1 MIVFRQLSNIRQNY
15 GDRTK
20 PAKLRQRN
28 ATMPNGVRARGNS
41 RHANRR
47 RNQQRDMAVRAELVR
62 EAPPI
67 VVEAEPISVQADP
80 DTIQQLQRRI
90 GELEEQ
96 VKKVKQN
103 YKSAKKAEKN
113 LDNMIIN
120 ISHFLKDSCCL
131 IGKQPLREGELLT
144 PEWLNDFKNEIRALK
159 QKAGHYDTWQK
170 SIAEHDEFGAVALE
184 DIAKKIEKVN
194 SMEKERDAFGDASR
208 SFKEIAESAHDDML
222 IAEEKYQK
230 AINGTLMA
238 FQETEIKD
246 LQDENDKLMKLNKS
260 LLSIK
265 KKDKTEIEK
274 YQKIIQNMA
283 EDFHTMIEKLH
294 KSGAPGA
301 TSINSTTGEVL
312 REYVSTNKL
321 DSEWSMVG
329 FYNNK

>member
-1 MIVFRQLSNIRQNY
+1 
-15 GDRTK
+15 
-20 PAKLRQRN
+20 
-28 ATMPNGVRARGNS
+28 MPNGVRARGNS

-113 LDNMIIN
+113 LDTMIIN

-131 IGKQPLREGELLT
+131 IGKKPLREGELLT

-194 SMEKERDAFGDASR
+194 DLQEQLDSMRNRRDCLRKSCDNY
-208 SFKEIAESAHDDML
+208 K
-222 IAEEKYQK
+222 EKYRM
-230 AINGTLMA
+230 ACEGTLMA

-260 LLSIK
+260 LLNIK
-265 KKDKTEIEK
+265 KKDKTKIENSK
-274 YQKIIQNMA
+274 NIIKNMA
-283 EDFHTMIEKLH
+283 EDLNTLIEKLH
-294 KSGAPGA
+294 KSGRPDA
-301 TSINSTTGEVL
+301 TSINTTTGEVL
-312 REYVSTNKL
+312 KEYLRTNGINS
-321 DSEWSMVG
+321 DWDMIG
-329 FYNNK
+329 FNE